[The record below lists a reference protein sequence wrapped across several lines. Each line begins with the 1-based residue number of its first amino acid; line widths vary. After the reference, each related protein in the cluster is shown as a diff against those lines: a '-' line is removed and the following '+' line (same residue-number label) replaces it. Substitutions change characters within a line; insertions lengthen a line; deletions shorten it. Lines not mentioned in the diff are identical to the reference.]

1 MLINILIHLFDKY
14 LSIYNVLDII
24 LDAEDIVVN
33 KTNKVLIFIELT
45 F

>member
-33 KTNKVLIFIELT
+33 KTNKVLIFIEFT